1 MFSIFKKKN
10 KVQDI
15 EWLSVDIHSHL
26 LPGLDDGSPN
36 LDESVKLIKS
46 LRELGF
52 STLYCTPH
60 IFTELYPNSHDTILS
75 ALNETKSAIGVAHI
89 DVKLGAA
96 AEYMLDDTF
105 FISDELLTLPG
116 KHVLIEMSYLTES
129 PNIEQV
135 ITDLMTEGY
144 KVILAHPERYLYYH
158 TNKSRLQRFKEMGV
172 YFQLNLL
179 AVTNN
184 YGRSVKAS
192 AEYLLDKK
200 LYDFA
205 STDLHHEKH
214 LAALTEVITDGSLY
228 NKIGDYPFLNKE
240 VFLQNL

>member
-36 LDESVKLIKS
+36 LNESTKLIKS
-46 LRELGF
+46 LTELGF
-52 STLYCTPH
+52 SALYCTPH
-60 IFTELYPNSHDTILS
+60 IFTELYPNSVDTIQP
-75 ALNETKSAIGVAHI
+75 ALDATKLAIKNLNINVT
-89 DVKLGAA
+89 LGAA

-105 FISDELLTLPG
+105 LITDDLLTLPG
-116 KHVLIEMSYLTES
+116 NHVLIEMSYLTES

-135 ITDLMTEGY
+135 ITDLMSNGY

-158 TNKSRLQRFKEMGV
+158 SNKSRLHRFKEMGV
-172 YFQLNLL
+172 CFQLNLL
-179 AVTNN
+179 AVTGN
-184 YGRSVKAS
+184 YGKSVKAS
-192 AEYLLDKK
+192 ADYLINKK

-205 STDLHHEKH
+205 SSDLHHEKH
-214 LAALTEVITDGSLY
+214 LIALSEIILDGSLFT
-228 NKIGDYPFLNKE
+228 KLGDYPFKNKE
-240 VFLQNL
+240 IFLNH

>member
-1 MFSIFKKKN
+1 MFSFFKRKN
-10 KVQDI
+10 KVQNI

-36 LDESVKLIKS
+36 LEESVKLIKS
-46 LRELGF
+46 LYELGF

-60 IFTELYPNSHDTILS
+60 IFTELYPNSLDTIQP
-75 ALNETKSAIGVAHI
+75 ALNETKLAINNANV

-105 FISDELLTLPG
+105 YVTDELLTLPG
-116 KHVLIEMSYLTES
+116 KYILIEMSYLTES

-135 ITDLMTEGY
+135 ITDLMAEGY

-158 TNKSRLQRFKEMGV
+158 INKLRLQRFKEMGV

-179 AVTNN
+179 AVTGN
-184 YGRSVKAS
+184 YGKSVKAS
-192 AEYLLDKK
+192 ADYLLDKK
-200 LYDFA
+200 MYDFA
-205 STDLHHEKH
+205 SSDLHHEKH
-214 LAALTEVITDGSLY
+214 LIALTEVIMDGSLY
-228 NKIGDYPFLNKE
+228 TKLGDYPFLNKE
-240 VFLQNL
+240 IFLQ